1 MSLLS
6 NEGSAT
12 FWRRNSGEISEPPV
26 RRRPSIFSRGTF
38 WFSAF
43 QTLISGCLPKIGR
56 NHFASFRRSHVARLG
71 IGEFATSLL
80 VCKEQSHGFS
90 SGYFGK
96 LARSGGKNSWG
107 EQGAR
112 GRSGASRF
120 RQRSSIFP
128 CRRSLVSCCQH
139 YQSGSAPR
147 DFSCSGRG
155 SPSAG
160 RFASRTKPFYQRSRR
175 ISFSPRFGF

>member
-1 MSLLS
+1 MSLFS

-12 FWRRNSGEISEPPV
+12 FWRRNSGEMSEPPV
-26 RRRPSIFSRGTF
+26 SRRPSIFSRGTF

-43 QTLISGCLPKIGR
+43 QTLISGCLPKMGR
-56 NHFASFRRSHVARLG
+56 NHFASLRRIHVARLG
-71 IGEFATSLL
+71 ISEFATSLL
-80 VCKEQSHGFS
+80 VCKEQSHAFS

-96 LARSGGKNSWG
+96 LARSGGKNSWR

-139 YQSGSAPR
+139 DQSGIAPR
-147 DFSCSGRG
+147 DFSRSGRR

-160 RFASRTKPFYQRSRR
+160 
-175 ISFSPRFGF
+175 